1 MRRSSRKLTDTEPDA
16 SNMMKE
22 MLPGSLVS
30 AGASAIVSD
39 QNKLLAAAQLGDSDA
54 FGILFEQ
61 TKDAVY
67 SFVMRSVGSK
77 EDAEDIVQEVYCRAW
92 RSINRFRGDSKLLTW
107 LYRIAVNLC
116 IDHSRS
122 KHRRSYTETETEID
136 LEQMELTPHSDQNIE
151 TGSINR
157 YMINEALQKL
167 APACKMLVVLC
178 DVQGFTCSEA
188 AEIIGC
194 SPVSARVRLSRTRRK
209 LRRLLQDEV
218 L

>member
-1 MRRSSRKLTDTEPDA
+1 ME
-16 SNMMKE
+16 E
-22 MLPGSLVS
+22 MLPGSL
-30 AGASAIVSD
+30 ASAEATVFVSD

-54 FGILFEQ
+54 FGVLFEQ

-67 SFVMRSVGSK
+67 SFVLRSIGSK

-107 LYRIAVNLC
+107 LYRIAANLC

-122 KHRRSYTETETEID
+122 KHRRSFTETETEID
-136 LEQMELTPHSDQNIE
+136 LVQMELAPQPGRSIE
-151 TGSINR
+151 TGSINK
-157 YMINEALQKL
+157 YVINEALQKL
-167 APACKMLVVLC
+167 TSDCRMLVILC

-209 LRRLLQDEV
+209 LRKLLQDEA